1 MQIDVV
7 NFEAILYKSTST
19 TSIVEDLK
27 DLLQCRSNTLF
38 LFFWNWLVG
47 QSSGVKITC
56 VTNTSSSEPAITATE

>member
-38 LFFWNWLVG
+38 LFFLELARRPVERSQNNLRH
-47 QSSGVKITC
+47 QYVK
-56 VTNTSSSEPAITATE
+56 